1 MRNNCRQSVQ
11 KISLKTK
18 FISLTKTFTIFM
30 NYPLFNHISKY
41 IIVFVIDSFILSL
54 KPELDPIDPK
64 DREKNVWFLRMQLC
78 KFLLISPLVF
88 FLVFFL
94 SCIQASCLVSKQYL
108 VFLPFIFFG
117 HFFYSTEW
125 QKHMNFLEINIGLTP
140 MFTQMNCDTI
150 VTVLTE

>member
-1 MRNNCRQSVQ
+1 MQ

-64 DREKNVWFLRMQLC
+64 DREKNV
-78 KFLLISPLVF
+78 
-88 FLVFFL
+88 
-94 SCIQASCLVSKQYL
+94 
-108 VFLPFIFFG
+108 
-117 HFFYSTEW
+117 
-125 QKHMNFLEINIGLTP
+125 
-140 MFTQMNCDTI
+140 
-150 VTVLTE
+150 